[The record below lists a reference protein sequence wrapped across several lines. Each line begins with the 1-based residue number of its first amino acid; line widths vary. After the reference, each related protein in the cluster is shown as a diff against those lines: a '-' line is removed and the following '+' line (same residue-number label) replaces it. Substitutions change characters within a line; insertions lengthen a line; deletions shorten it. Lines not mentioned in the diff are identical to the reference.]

1 MGKKPKNRSVAPI
14 YALGLTV
21 LGYSLLF
28 TLGSVGD
35 YIKCA
40 LLAWVVYLLVGGI
53 VKKDRPAQEAQ
64 AQQAPP
70 RKDPPKQ
77 EPPKQDPPK
86 QEDKPAGD
94 PELEALL
101 RRGREAVRRIQEL
114 NDAIPDYRMS
124 AKLKQIE
131 ILTSSILSQVE
142 KKPDKRKSVRQFMDY
157 YLPTTIKL
165 LEQYVNL
172 QEVGLPGE
180 NITTGMERIEAM
192 LDKVIVAFQ
201 KQLDGLFARDVVD
214 ITADIQVMEQ
224 MMAQNGLTNQ
234 RDFLRSD
241 THGRYHSPT
250 DVDTGPLPGGEAP
263 GTPGQRRAG
272 GGAAEPRGAEGRGRL
287 RPAD

>member
-77 EPPKQDPPK
+77 EPPKEAPP
-86 QEDKPAGD
+86 QQADKPAGD

-131 ILTSSILSQVE
+131 ILTSSILSEVE

-234 RDFLRSD
+234 RDF
-241 THGRYHSPT
+241 
-250 DVDTGPLPGGEAP
+250 
-263 GTPGQRRAG
+263 
-272 GGAAEPRGAEGRGRL
+272 
-287 RPAD
+287 

>member
-53 VKKDRPAQEAQ
+53 VKKDRPAQEAR
-64 AQQAPP
+64 AEETPP
-70 RKDPPKQ
+70 REAPPKQ
-77 EPPKQDPPK
+77 EPPKEAPP
-86 QEDKPAGD
+86 QPADEPAAD
-94 PELEALL
+94 PELAALL

-234 RDFLRSD
+234 RDF
-241 THGRYHSPT
+241 
-250 DVDTGPLPGGEAP
+250 
-263 GTPGQRRAG
+263 
-272 GGAAEPRGAEGRGRL
+272 
-287 RPAD
+287 

>member
-64 AQQAPP
+64 AEETPP
-70 RKDPPKQ
+70 REAPPKQ
-77 EPPKQDPPK
+77 EPPKEAPP
-86 QEDKPAGD
+86 QPADEPAAD
-94 PELEALL
+94 PELAALL

-142 KKPDKRKSVRQFMDY
+142 KKPDKRREVRQFMDY

-165 LEQYVNL
+165 LEQYVSL
-172 QEVGLPGE
+172 QDVGLPGE
-180 NITTGMERIEAM
+180 NITTGMARIEAM

-201 KQLDGLFARDVVD
+201 KQLDGLFAREVVD

-234 RDFLRSD
+234 RDF
-241 THGRYHSPT
+241 
-250 DVDTGPLPGGEAP
+250 
-263 GTPGQRRAG
+263 
-272 GGAAEPRGAEGRGRL
+272 
-287 RPAD
+287 

>member
-53 VKKDRPAQEAQ
+53 VKKDRPAQEAR
-64 AQQAPP
+64 AEETPP
-70 RKDPPKQ
+70 REAPPKQ
-77 EPPKQDPPK
+77 EPPKEAPP
-86 QEDKPAGD
+86 QPADEPAAD

-131 ILTSSILSQVE
+131 ILTSSILSEVE

-180 NITTGMERIEAM
+180 NITAGMERIEAM

-214 ITADIQVMEQ
+214 ITADIQVMEL

-234 RDFLRSD
+234 RDF
-241 THGRYHSPT
+241 
-250 DVDTGPLPGGEAP
+250 
-263 GTPGQRRAG
+263 
-272 GGAAEPRGAEGRGRL
+272 
-287 RPAD
+287 

>member
-28 TLGSVGD
+28 TLDSVGD

-53 VKKDRPAQEAQ
+53 VKKDCPAQEAQ

-86 QEDKPAGD
+86 QADKPAGD

-114 NDAIPDYRMS
+114 NDAIPDYRM
-124 AKLKQIE
+124 
-131 ILTSSILSQVE
+131 
-142 KKPDKRKSVRQFMDY
+142 
-157 YLPTTIKL
+157 
-165 LEQYVNL
+165 
-172 QEVGLPGE
+172 
-180 NITTGMERIEAM
+180 
-192 LDKVIVAFQ
+192 
-201 KQLDGLFARDVVD
+201 
-214 ITADIQVMEQ
+214 
-224 MMAQNGLTNQ
+224 
-234 RDFLRSD
+234 
-241 THGRYHSPT
+241 
-250 DVDTGPLPGGEAP
+250 
-263 GTPGQRRAG
+263 
-272 GGAAEPRGAEGRGRL
+272 
-287 RPAD
+287 